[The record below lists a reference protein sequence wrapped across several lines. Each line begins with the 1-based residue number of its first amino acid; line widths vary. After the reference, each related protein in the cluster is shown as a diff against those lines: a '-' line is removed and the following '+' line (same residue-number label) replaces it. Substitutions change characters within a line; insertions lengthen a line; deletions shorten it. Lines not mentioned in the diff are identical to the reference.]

1 MPDLPDSPDSPASV
15 PVTVSLGERTVLL
28 IGTAHISERSVA
40 EVRDAVAREQPDCVC
55 VELDASRYATM
66 SSERHWMEL
75 DIRRVLKQ
83 RKGFLMLTNIV
94 LHSFQ
99 RRLGMDLGVQP
110 GAEMAAAVAA
120 AEAGGIRFALCDRE
134 IQVTLR
140 RAWRKT
146 GWWGRLK
153 LLAALL
159 AAGFSNEKLDGE
171 QVEALKERG
180 ALQSMLDELADYLPQ
195 VKEVLIDERDRYLA
209 QRIFE
214 AGGERVV
221 AVVGAGHVPGIERWL
236 SAYRQRAPRAEELDE
251 LDHVPPPARLV
262 RLLPWTIPALFAAL
276 VGYGFLRAGAEV
288 TIEKLAQWVLVNGTL
303 AALGALAALAHP
315 VTIISSFAAAPVTSV
330 NPTIGVGIVAGLIQ
344 AMVRKPRVVDFE
356 NLSQDVSSV
365 RGILRNRVTHILAV
379 FFMSSVGSAI
389 GTFVGLSFLTSLLR
403 GG

>member
-1 MPDLPDSPDSPASV
+1 MPT
-15 PVTVSLGERTVLL
+15 TVELGGRTVLL
-28 IGTAHISERSVA
+28 IGTAHISQRSVL
-40 EVRDAVAREQPDCVC
+40 EVREAIAAEAPDRVC
-55 VELDASRYATM
+55 VELDASRYATI
-66 SSERHWMEL
+66 SQQQRWMEL
-75 DIRRVLKQ
+75 DIRRVLKE

-99 RRLGMDLGVQP
+99 RRLGLDLGVQP

-120 AEAGGIRFALCDRE
+120 AEAGGIPFVLCDRE

-140 RAWRKT
+140 RAWRRSRL
-146 GWWGRLK
+146 WGRLK

-159 AAGFSNEKLDGE
+159 GGAFSNEELDST
-171 QVEALKERG
+171 QVEALKEKG
-180 ALQSMLDELADYLPQ
+180 ALQSMLEELADYLPQ

-209 QRIFE
+209 HRIFT
-214 AGGERVV
+214 AGGTRVV
-221 AVVGAGHVPGIERWL
+221 AVVGAGHVPGIERCL
-236 SAYRQRAPRAEELDE
+236 LAYQRQPPTEESLDE
-251 LDHVPPPARLV
+251 LDQVPPPGWWT
-262 RLLPWTIPALFAAL
+262 RLLPWTVPVLFVTL
-276 VGYGFLRAGAEV
+276 VGYGFLRAGAQM
-288 TIEKLAQWVLVNGTL
+288 TIDKLTQWVLVNGTL

-315 VTIISSFAAAPVTSV
+315 VTIISSFAAAPITSV

-356 NLSQDVSSV
+356 NLSQDVTSL

-379 FFMSSVGSAI
+379 FFMSSVGSAV

>member
-1 MPDLPDSPDSPASV
+1 MHI
-15 PVTVSLGERTVLL
+15 TVELGSRVVLL
-28 IGTAHISERSVA
+28 IGTAHISQRSVA
-40 EVRDAVAREQPDCVC
+40 EVREAIAVEAPDRIC
-55 VELDASRYATM
+55 VELDASRYATI
-66 SSERHWMEL
+66 SQRQHWMEL
-75 DIRRVLKQ
+75 DIRRVLKE

-99 RRLGMDLGVQP
+99 RRLGLDLGVQP
-110 GAEMAAAVAA
+110 GAEMAAAIAA
-120 AEAGGIRFALCDRE
+120 AEAAEIPFVLCDRE

-140 RAWRKT
+140 RAWRRT
-146 GWWGRLK
+146 GLWGRLK

-159 AAGFSNEKLDGE
+159 AGAFSNEDLDST
-171 QVEALKERG
+171 QVEALKEKG
-180 ALQSMLDELADYLPQ
+180 TLQGMLEELADYLPQ

-209 QRIFE
+209 HRIFT
-214 AGGERVV
+214 AGGKRVV
-221 AVVGAGHVPGIERWL
+221 AVVGAGHVPGIERCL
-236 SAYRQRAPRAEELDE
+236 LAYERQPPTEDALQELDY
-251 LDHVPPPARLV
+251 VPRRRWWA
-262 RLLPWTIPALFAAL
+262 RLLPWTVPALFVTL
-276 VGYGFLRAGAEV
+276 VGYGFLRAGAQM
-288 TIEKLAQWVLVNGTL
+288 TIEKLTQWVLVNGTL

-315 VTIISSFAAAPVTSV
+315 VTIVTSFAAAPITSV

-356 NLSQDVSSV
+356 NLSQDVTSL